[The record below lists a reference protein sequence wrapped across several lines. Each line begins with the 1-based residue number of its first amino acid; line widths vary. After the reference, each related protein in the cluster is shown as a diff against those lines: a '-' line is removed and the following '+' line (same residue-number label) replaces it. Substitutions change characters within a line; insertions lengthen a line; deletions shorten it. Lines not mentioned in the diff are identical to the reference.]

1 VIVHADTTRAGF
13 QMEIKMSIPSTL
25 AAVLAAILMMAAPAN
40 AGDRKVVE
48 GFYTKLLNAG
58 ASKDLAVDAEQILAA
73 DWASIGDYSGK
84 TKDRAT
90 FVKQLGGFMQL
101 MPDMTWKI
109 EEMIASGDRFVVR
122 GRASGTPKGPFFGVE
137 PTGKTFQIM
146 SIDIHTV
153 KGGRIVTT
161 YHVEDWAG
169 ALGQLRA
176 K

>member
-1 VIVHADTTRAGF
+1 MRTLNTIAAALVIATLLGSAATAD
-13 QMEIKMSIPSTL
+13 
-25 AAVLAAILMMAAPAN
+25 
-40 AGDRKVVE
+40 DRNVIE
-48 GFYTKLLNAG
+48 GFYNKLLTVG
-58 ASKDLAVDAEQILAA
+58 GSKDLAADAATILAP

-84 TKDRAT
+84 SKDRTT
-90 FVKQLGGFMQL
+90 FVNQVAGFMKL

-109 EEMIASGDRFVVR
+109 EEIIQSGDRFVVR

-153 KGGRIVTT
+153 KGGKIVTS

>member
-1 VIVHADTTRAGF
+1 MRMLNTIAAA
-13 QMEIKMSIPSTL
+13 L
-25 AAVLAAILMMAAPAN
+25 AAATLLASAAN
-40 AGDRKVVE
+40 ADDRTVVE
-48 GFYTKLLNAG
+48 GFYTKLLTVG
-58 ASKDLAVDAEQILAA
+58 GSKDLAADAATILAP

-84 TKDRAT
+84 SKDRTT
-90 FVKQLGGFMQL
+90 FVNQVAGFMKL
-101 MPDMTWKI
+101 MPDMNWKI
-109 EEMIASGDRFVVR
+109 EEVIQAGNRFVVR

-137 PTGKTFQIM
+137 PTGKMFQIM

-153 KGGRIVTT
+153 KDGKIVTS